1 MLCQSERPGDG
12 HPVRSATRPAT
23 EGTTVTRSGTTSS
36 AGRAGDSDALENLAR
51 VGLIAYGIVHL
62 LIAWLALQL
71 AWSGGGQSADQ
82 SGALSTL
89 AEQPFGKPLLWVLAL
104 GLLALA
110 AWQLGEVLRHRAGLQ
125 STGDA
130 RKKAVTTIVKAVG
143 KTIVFLALAFLAF
156 RYATGGG
163 SSGSGQQQ
171 TVSGV
176 FAWPGGRFLVGA
188 AALVIIGIGAYLV
201 HKGLTKRFLKEIDT
215 AEATATQQRTI
226 ERLGQVGYPAKGVAI
241 ALVGVLLG
249 WAAIT
254 FDPAKAT
261 GLDGA
266 LRTVL
271 DAPFGKW
278 LLTLVAVGIAAYGV
292 FCLFRARFPQRT

>member
-1 MLCQSERPGDG
+1 MTS
-12 HPVRSATRPAT
+12 
-23 EGTTVTRSGTTSS
+23 SGTAS
-36 AGRAGDSDALENLAR
+36 AADRAGNSDALENLAR

-71 AWSGGGQSADQ
+71 AWVGGGESADQ
-82 SGALSTL
+82 SGALATL
-89 AEQPFGKPLLWVLAL
+89 AEKPFGKPLLWVLAL

-110 AWQLGEVLRHRAGLQ
+110 LWQLGEVLRHRAGLR

-130 RKKAVTTIVKAVG
+130 KKKAAVAIVKAVA
-143 KTIVFLALAFLAF
+143 KTIIFLALAFLAF
-156 RYATGGG
+156 RYANGGG
-163 SSGSGQQQ
+163 QSGSGQQQ

-176 FAWPGGRFLVGA
+176 FAWPGGRFLVGI
-188 AALVIIGIGAYLV
+188 AALVIIGVGVHHV

-215 AEATATQQRTI
+215 AQAQAGQRRAI
-226 ERLGQVGYPAKGVAI
+226 ERLGQVGYPAKGVAL

-249 WAAIT
+249 WAAVT

-271 DAPFGKW
+271 EAPFGKW
-278 LLTLVAVGIAAYGV
+278 LLSLVALGIAAYGV
-292 FCLFRARFPQRT
+292 FCFFRARFPQRT

>member
-1 MLCQSERPGDG
+1 
-12 HPVRSATRPAT
+12 
-23 EGTTVTRSGTTSS
+23 VTRSGTSSS
-36 AGRAGDSDALENLAR
+36 ADRAGNSDALENLAR

-71 AWSGGGQSADQ
+71 AWGGGGESADQ
-82 SGALSTL
+82 SGALATL
-89 AEQPFGKPLLWVLAL
+89 AEKPFGKPLLWVLAI
-104 GLLALA
+104 GLVALA
-110 AWQLGEVLRHRAGLQ
+110 AWQLGEALRHRGGLQ

-130 RKKAVTTIVKAVG
+130 RKKAVTKVVKSVA
-143 KTIVFLALAFLAF
+143 KTIMFLALAVLAF
-156 RYATGGG
+156 RYASGGG
-163 SSGSGQQQ
+163 QSGSGQQQ

-176 FAWPGGRFLVGA
+176 FAWPGGRFLVGI
-188 AALVIIGIGAYLV
+188 AALVIIGIGGYLV
-201 HKGLTKRFLKEIDT
+201 HKGVTKRFLKEIDT
-215 AEATATQQRTI
+215 AQATAAQQRTV

-249 WAAIT
+249 WAALT

-271 DAPFGKW
+271 DAPFGRW
-278 LLTLVAVGIAAYGV
+278 LLSLVALGIAAYGV
-292 FCLFRARFPQRT
+292 FCFFRARFPQRT

>member
-1 MLCQSERPGDG
+1 
-12 HPVRSATRPAT
+12 
-23 EGTTVTRSGTTSS
+23 VTRSGTAANS
-36 AGRAGDSDALENLAR
+36 ADRAGNSDALENLAR

-71 AWSGGGQSADQ
+71 AWGGGGESADQ
-82 SGALSTL
+82 SGALATL
-89 AEQPFGKPLLWVLAL
+89 AEKPFGKPLLWVLAL

-110 AWQLGEVLRHRAGLQ
+110 LWQLGEVLRHRAGLQ

-130 RKKAVTTIVKAVG
+130 RKKAVTKIVKSVA
-143 KTIVFLALAFLAF
+143 KAIMFLALAFLAY

-163 SSGSGQQQ
+163 QSSSGQQQQ

-176 FAWPGGRFLVGA
+176 FAWPGGRFLVGI
-188 AALVIIGIGAYLV
+188 AALVIIGVGGYLL
-201 HKGLTKRFLKEIDT
+201 HKGLTKRFMKEIDT
-215 AEATATQQRTI
+215 AQATAAQQRTI

-271 DAPFGKW
+271 DAPFGTW
-278 LLTLVAVGIAAYGV
+278 LLTLVALGIAAYGV
-292 FCLFRARFPQRT
+292 FCFFRARYPQRT